1 MSETE
6 AQNQLEKRVTRSEE
20 RIDMILS
27 KVNDVDKKVGIFEET
42 TRIFAIA
49 QDNFA
54 KTLKE
59 MEHTLTGI
67 DKNMFNMLT
76 QIANLNEKID
86 KVDVSTKTE
95 ISDLNKKVDAN
106 DEKGKI
112 DIVVE
117 LKKHWLA
124 IALGIVALLSNVDKI
139 KMALRIP

>member
-1 MSETE
+1 MGETE

-27 KVNDVDKKVGIFEET
+27 KVNDVDKKNGIFEET

-59 MEHTLTGI
+59 MEQTLTGI
-67 DKNMFNMLT
+67 DKNMFNMQN

-117 LKKHWLA
+117 LKKHWVA
-124 IALGIVALLSNVDKI
+124 IALGIIALLSNVDKI

>member
-1 MSETE
+1 MGETE
-6 AQNQLEKRVTRSEE
+6 AQNQLEKRVTRLEE
-20 RIDMILS
+20 RNDMIIS
-27 KVNDVDKKVGIFEET
+27 KVADVDKQVGIFEET
-42 TRIFAIA
+42 TRIFAVA

-59 MEHTLTGI
+59 MGYTLTEI

-95 ISDLNKKVDAN
+95 ISDLNKKVDEN

-112 DIVVE
+112 DIMVE

-124 IALGIVALLSNVDKI
+124 IALAVIALWSNVDKI
-139 KMALRIP
+139 KAALGMP

>member
-67 DKNMFNMLT
+67 DKNMFNMQT

-86 KVDVSTKTE
+86 KVDVSTKAE
-95 ISDLNKKVDAN
+95 ISDLNEKVDAN

-112 DIVVE
+112 DILAE
-117 LKKHWLA
+117 IKKHWLTIMLA
-124 IALGIVALLSNVDKI
+124 AFLVASHIDSVKKLFG
-139 KMALRIP
+139 MP